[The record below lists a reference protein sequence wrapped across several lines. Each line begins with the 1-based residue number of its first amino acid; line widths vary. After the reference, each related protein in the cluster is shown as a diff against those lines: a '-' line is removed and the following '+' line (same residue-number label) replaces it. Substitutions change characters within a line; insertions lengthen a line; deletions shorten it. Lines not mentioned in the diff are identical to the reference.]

1 MENKTLRETING
13 YREQLQLGNI
23 SNSELGSRFEIL
35 IKRYLISTRQ
45 YHFEAVWLWE
55 EFPYRTSFS
64 SGIDVGID
72 LVAKEKTGD
81 YWAVQCKCYDDTKT
95 IRKNDLDSFVA
106 TSGGHFYVN
115 DIYRTT
121 FKHRLF
127 FTTASSISNN
137 ARDLARLSSPHVAFI
152 TIHDLDKTD
161 VDWQHIER
169 GVSGKGALSKK
180 KKPKPHQEEAV
191 LKAREHYKNYQRGKL
206 IMACGTG
213 KTFTSLRIIED
224 QLPKNSNVLYLVPSI
239 ALMSQTITAWNNDST
254 RELDRLCVCSDRSA
268 SKSEVNKNE
277 KDFSIIELAYPATT
291 DVDEL
296 TVQYNKVKNQADS
309 DIIVF
314 FSTYQSIDVIIE
326 FCKQKELTFDFII
339 CDEAHRTASF
349 RRRGIKEKYF
359 AKVHD
364 DNLVPAKKRLYMTAT
379 PKIYTSTSK
388 ERARESDTVLYSM
401 DSQEYFGKEFY
412 KLSFGDAI
420 EKNELSDYEVIVFIS
435 KTDQYKELI
444 DRERNADAQGIRV
457 TYKSVTFIDGIR
469 KEKSEFLKVNVDKAT
484 KLYSC
489 IDIFSKSNIRLEN
502 DDILK
507 DDPSPMKTVVLFD
520 NSIQESK
527 KTVGAMQTFFG
538 EKEINKIRFSATHV
552 DGTMSSLNRKN
563 KLSWL
568 ENGFDEFGKQKYNC
582 RGLSNVK
589 VLSEGVDVPAL
600 DAIVFLADKSSEID
614 IVQSVGRVMRKAPG
628 KKRGYIIIPIVIEDG
643 LNIEDTIRG
652 SKFATLFKV
661 LNALKSHDERL
672 SIEIDRLQL
681 NPPKGPTG
689 PPKPGRP
696 TKPTFVS
703 PERDGSDII
712 IDEVGKQI
720 SIYDYDFKD
729 LFTAVLVDCV
739 ANKKAWEDWA
749 KDVGEILKSKVNY
762 INRSIRKH
770 EERKQLISQ
779 FTKEL
784 KKSINDEITQKDAVD
799 MLAQQFVTKP
809 VFEALF
815 ENYSFTS
822 NNTISENLEKLISHF
837 KDDSREG
844 VEELESLQPFY
855 ESVKRRV
862 RDITT
867 LDGKQSLIKE
877 LYDTFFAHAL
887 PGLREKLGI
896 VYTPIEVIDFII
908 HSVGDLLKQ
917 EFNLNI
923 SDEGVSILDPFTGTG
938 TFITRLLQSGIIDA
952 KDLERKYRHEIYASE
967 IVLLAYYIADVNIE
981 STFRELNADRDYVP
995 FNNIVLRDTFRN
1007 VEKIDSVLF
1016 KGNTARIYNQSKQKI
1031 QIIIGNP
1038 PYSVGQKSQNDN
1050 NENPTHLNINERIKT
1065 TYVQRASY
1073 VHNKSSLYDSY
1084 FKAFRWASDRV
1095 SVDTGGIIGFVTNG
1109 AWLDTTAG
1117 QGFRRTI
1124 EKEFSAIYVFNLRG
1138 NQRTSGI
1145 VSKKEGGKIFGAG
1158 SRTPI
1163 CITFLIK
1170 KPKATTKAT
1179 IRYHDI
1185 GDYLTRDEKL
1195 EKIKRFKS
1203 ILNEDMK
1210 LKTLKPDEHGDWIN
1224 QRKAFPEDFIPLCGE
1239 KKFDPDSKSFFIAG
1253 SSGVIS
1259 GRDAFVNNYSK
1270 ERLKRNVNLT
1280 IEHYKSELERTK
1292 FLNNKS
1298 PIINKV
1304 KGIWSSDWKKKLA
1317 KGREIERFNKDQIYK
1332 CSYRPF
1338 NIVYR
1343 YFNKDLNW
1351 SRYQTHRF
1359 FLDNKFLNP
1368 IISLTGKGSTNKFAV
1383 LMTNKLYDYSNLTSG
1398 QGFPLHYYLEPI
1410 DIKSTQLELELATDK
1425 QSNIT
1430 NHVLKKAQKLYG
1442 ANVKKEDIFYYVYG
1456 FLHSPE
1462 YIESFEHT
1470 LKKELPKIPL
1480 LPNKDDFWN
1489 FRKAGKELARLHIN
1503 YEDVPTHPQVQ
1514 VSISRSLTQIDGAKD
1529 SIFRVVKMKHPKKNK
1544 LDTIIF
1550 NESITITNIPIKA
1563 YEYVVN
1569 GKSAIGWVMERY
1581 QITIDKSSGIVNDPN
1596 DWAQEN
1602 GNPRYILDLLL
1613 SIINLS
1619 VETIA
1624 IINRLPK
1631 IKF

>member
-1 MENKTLRETING
+1 MENKAKSLREIISG

-55 EFPYRTSFS
+55 EFPFRTSFS

-81 YWAVQCKCYDDTKT
+81 YWAIQCKCYDDTKT

-115 DIYRTT
+115 DIYRKT

-137 ARDLARLSSPHVAFI
+137 ARDLARLSNPHVAFI

-161 VDWQHIER
+161 VDWQYIER
-169 GVSGKGALSKK
+169 GISGKEALSEK

-254 RELDRLCVCSDRSA
+254 RDLDRLCVCSDRSA
-268 SKSEVNKNE
+268 SKSGINKNE

-296 TVQYNKVKNQADS
+296 IIQYSKIKEQADS
-309 DIIVF
+309 DITIF
-314 FSTYQSIDVIIE
+314 FSTYQSIDVVIE
-326 FCKQKELTFDFII
+326 FCIQKELTFDFIV

-379 PKIYTSTSK
+379 PKIYTTASK
-388 ERARESDTVLYSM
+388 DRAQESDTVLYSM
-401 DSQEYFGKEFY
+401 DSEEYFGKEFY

-435 KTDQYKELI
+435 KTNQYKELI
-444 DRERNADAQGIRV
+444 KRVEKADAQGIRV
-457 TYKSVTFIDGIR
+457 TYKGVTFIDGIR
-469 KEKSEFLKVNVDKAT
+469 KEKSERLKVNVDKAT

-502 DDILK
+502 NTILK

-552 DGTMSSLNRKN
+552 DGTMSSLTRKN

-681 NPPKGPTG
+681 NPTH
-689 PPKPGRP
+689 RP
-696 TKPTFVS
+696 TKPTFVGLDDDDFVKS
-703 PERDGSDII
+703 
-712 IDEVGKQI
+712 IDEFGKQI
-720 SIYDYDFKD
+720 SIYDYEFED
-729 LFTAVLVDCV
+729 LFKVVLVDCL
-739 ANKKAWEDWA
+739 ANRKAWEDWA

-762 INRSIRKH
+762 INRSIRKD
-770 EERKQLISQ
+770 EEKRQLLNQ
-779 FTKEL
+779 FSKEL
-784 KKSINDEITQKDAVD
+784 KKSINDEIKQKDAVE

-822 NNTISENLEKLISHF
+822 NNTISENLEKLTSLF

-844 VEELESLQPFY
+844 VKELESLQPFY

-981 STFRELNADRDYVP
+981 STFRELNADRDYIP

-1016 KGNTARIYNQSKQKI
+1016 KGNTARIFNQSQQKV
-1031 QIIIGNP
+1031 QVIISNP
-1038 PYSVGQKSQNDN
+1038 PYSAGQKSQNDN
-1050 NENPTHLNINERIKT
+1050 NENPTHLSTNERIKE
-1065 TYVQRASY
+1065 TYVKRASDTT
-1073 VHNKSSLYDSY
+1073 NKNSLYDSY
-1084 FKAFRWASDRV
+1084 FKAFRWASDRI
-1095 SVDTGGIIGFVTNG
+1095 SADTGGIIGFVTNG
-1109 AWLDTTAG
+1109 AWLQSAAG

-1124 EKEFSAIYVFNLRG
+1124 ENEFSSIYVFNLRG
-1138 NQRTSGI
+1138 NQRTSGE
-1145 VSKKEGGKIFGAG
+1145 VSRKEGGKIFGAG

-1170 KPKATTKAT
+1170 KPNATGKAT
-1179 IRYHDI
+1179 IHYHDI
-1185 GDYLTRDEKL
+1185 GDYLTREEKL
-1195 EKIKRFKS
+1195 EKIKNFKS
-1203 ILNEDMK
+1203 ILNADME
-1210 LKTLKPDEHGDWIN
+1210 LITLKPDKHGDWIN
-1224 QRKAFPEDFIPLCGE
+1224 QRKEFPKDFIPLCGE
-1239 KKFDPDSKSFFIAG
+1239 KKFDLDNESFFRTY
-1253 SSGVIS
+1253 SLGVLS
-1259 GRDAFVNNYSK
+1259 ARDAFVNNFSK
-1270 ERLKRNVNLT
+1270 KKLEENVELT
-1280 IEHYKSELERTK
+1280 IEHYKSELERVKISNDKKPKIDNTK
-1292 FLNNKS
+1292 G
-1298 PIINKV
+1298 V
-1304 KGIWSSDWKKKLA
+1304 WSTDWKNKLKKEKERDIEDFDKKL
-1317 KGREIERFNKDQIYK
+1317 IYPFI
-1332 CSYRPF
+1332 YRPF
-1338 NIVYR
+1338 TITNR
-1343 YFNKDLNW
+1343 YFGKDLNL
-1351 SRYQTHRF
+1351 SRHQTHRF
-1359 FLDNKFLNP
+1359 FFDNKTLNP
-1368 IISLTGKGSTNKFAV
+1368 IISSAGKSSINKFSV
-1383 LMTNKLYDYSNLTSG
+1383 LVTNKLFDYSLTSG

-1410 DIKSTQLELELATDK
+1410 KSTQLELATDK

-1430 NHVLKKAQKLYG
+1430 NHILKKAQKLYG
-1442 ANVKKEDIFYYVYG
+1442 INVNKEDIFYYVYG

-1462 YIESFEHT
+1462 YIETFEYT

-1489 FRKAGKELARLHIN
+1489 FTKSGKELALLHIN

-1514 VSISRSLTQIDGAKD
+1514 VNISRSLTQIGEDKD
-1529 SIFRVVKMKHPKKNK
+1529 SVFRVVKMKHPKKDK
-1544 LDTIIF
+1544 LDTILF
-1550 NESITITNIPIKA
+1550 NNSIMITNIPIKA

-1581 QITIDKSSGIVNDPN
+1581 QITKDKKSGIVNDPN

-1619 VETIA
+1619 VETIN